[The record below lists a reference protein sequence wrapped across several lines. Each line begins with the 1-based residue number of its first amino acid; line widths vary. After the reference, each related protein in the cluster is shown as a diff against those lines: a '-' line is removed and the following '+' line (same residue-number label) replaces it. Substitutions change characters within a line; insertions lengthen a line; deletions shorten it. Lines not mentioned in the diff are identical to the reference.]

1 MKRDKRILIPRDEFE
16 EEAGEGLGQ
25 LSREE
30 AEADLRELKA
40 RIERRIARPRT
51 IWLTAAAAVVILLVG
66 SALLVTLLRERPLS
80 DSQLAQ
86 RVPGKE
92 GAAVADKEDMA
103 PAGEVITDTALIA
116 MAEPIEKKGYE
127 SAVPAENMSYAHA
140 RPAIAEIA
148 EHEIETDATD
158 EIFILAGEIIEDLEV
173 ADEQVVVLPVTEYQ
187 KVVEALQEEN
197 PQTRAE
203 AMKTRV
209 VAEDRDQ
216 AKAEA
221 MKTRVVV
228 EDRDQAKV
236 EAMKTRTVTEVRD
249 QAKTEAG
256 GEDSLISMAPSPLG
270 GWERYREWVAR
281 NLKYPEDILPVVRQ
295 EVVVS
300 FTVQADSTISDLKAV
315 SSPGHSF
322 TNEVF
327 RLLIDGP
334 QWVPARRGGKRMPEP
349 VVLKIVFK

>member
-40 RIERRIARPRT
+40 RMGRRIARPRA
-51 IWLTAAAAVVILLVG
+51 IWLSAAAAVVILLVG
-66 SALLVTLLRERPLS
+66 SALLVTLLRKRPLS
-80 DSQLAQ
+80 DSQLAE
-86 RVPGKE
+86 RVPGKKE
-92 GAAVADKEDMA
+92 AVVADKEHAA
-103 PAGEVITDTALIA
+103 PAVEVITDTALIA
-116 MAEPIEKKGYE
+116 MAEPIEKRGYE
-127 SAVPAENMSYAHA
+127 SAMPAGNMSYAHA

-187 KVVEALQEEN
+187 KVVEALQEEI
-197 PQTRAE
+197 PQARAE
-203 AMKTRV
+203 AMKTRT
-209 VAEDRDQ
+209 VA
-216 AKAEA
+216 
-221 MKTRVVV
+221 
-228 EDRDQAKV
+228 
-236 EAMKTRTVTEVRD
+236 EVRD
-249 QAKTEAG
+249 QARAEAVKTRTVAGASDKAKTEAG
-256 GEDSLISMAPSPLG
+256 RADTIISLAPSPLG

-281 NLKYPEDILPVVRQ
+281 NLKYPEGVLPVVRQ

-300 FTVQADSTISDLKAV
+300 FTVQADSTITDLKAV
-315 SSPGHSF
+315 SSPGQAF
-322 TNEVF
+322 TYEVY
-327 RLLIDGP
+327 RLLLDGP
-334 QWVPARRGGKRMPEP
+334 QWVPARSEGKRMPEP

>member
-40 RIERRIARPRT
+40 RMERRIARPRT

-187 KVVEALQEEN
+187 KVVEALQEEI
-197 PQTRAE
+197 PQARAE
-203 AMKTRV
+203 AMKTRA
-209 VAEDRDQ
+209 VA
-216 AKAEA
+216 
-221 MKTRVVV
+221 
-228 EDRDQAKV
+228 
-236 EAMKTRTVTEVRD
+236 EVRD
-249 QAKTEAG
+249 QARAEAVKTRTVAGASDKAKTEAG
-256 GEDSLISMAPSPLG
+256 RADTIISLAPSPLG

-281 NLKYPEDILPVVRQ
+281 NLKYPEGVLPVVRQ

-300 FTVQADSTISDLKAV
+300 FTVQADSTITDLKAV
-315 SSPGHSF
+315 SSPGQAF
-322 TNEVF
+322 TYEVY
-327 RLLIDGP
+327 RLLLDGP
-334 QWVPARRGGKRMPEP
+334 QWVPARSEGKRMPEP

>member
-40 RIERRIARPRT
+40 RMGRRIARPRA
-51 IWLTAAAAVVILLVG
+51 IWLSAAAAMVILLVG
-66 SALLVTLLRERPLS
+66 SALLVTLLRKRPLS
-80 DSQLAQ
+80 DSQLAE
-86 RVPGKE
+86 RVPGKKE
-92 GAAVADKEDMA
+92 AVVADKEHAA

-116 MAEPIEKKGYE
+116 MAEPIEKRGYE
-127 SAVPAENMSYAHA
+127 SAMPAGNMSYAHA

-187 KVVEALQEEN
+187 KVVEALQEEI
-197 PQTRAE
+197 PQARAE
-203 AMKTRV
+203 AMKTRT
-209 VAEDRDQ
+209 VA
-216 AKAEA
+216 
-221 MKTRVVV
+221 
-228 EDRDQAKV
+228 
-236 EAMKTRTVTEVRD
+236 EVRD
-249 QAKTEAG
+249 QARAEAVKTRTVAGASDKAKTEAG
-256 GEDSLISMAPSPLG
+256 RADTIISLAPSPLG

-281 NLKYPEDILPVVRQ
+281 NLKYPEGVLPVVRQ

-300 FTVQADSTISDLKAV
+300 FTVQADSTITDLKAV
-315 SSPGHSF
+315 SSPGQAF
-322 TNEVF
+322 TYEVY
-327 RLLIDGP
+327 RLLLDGP
-334 QWVPARRGGKRMPEP
+334 QWVPARSEGKRMPEP

>member
-209 VAEDRDQ
+209 V
-216 AKAEA
+216 
-221 MKTRVVV
+221 V

>member
-25 LSREE
+25 LSCEE

-40 RIERRIARPRT
+40 RMGRRIARPRA
-51 IWLTAAAAVVILLVG
+51 IWLSAAAAMVILLVG
-66 SALLVTLLRERPLS
+66 SALLVTLLRKRPLS
-80 DSQLAQ
+80 DSQLAE
-86 RVPGKE
+86 RVPGKKE
-92 GAAVADKEDMA
+92 AVVADKEHAA

-116 MAEPIEKKGYE
+116 MAEPIEKRGYE
-127 SAVPAENMSYAHA
+127 SAMPAGNMSYAHA

-187 KVVEALQEEN
+187 KVVEALQEEI
-197 PQTRAE
+197 PQARAE
-203 AMKTRV
+203 AMKTRA
-209 VAEDRDQ
+209 VAEVRDQ

-221 MKTRVVV
+221 V
-228 EDRDQAKV
+228 
-236 EAMKTRTVTEVRD
+236 KTRTVAGASD
-249 QAKTEAG
+249 KAKTEAG
-256 GEDSLISMAPSPLG
+256 RADTIISLAPSPLG

-281 NLKYPEDILPVVRQ
+281 NLKYPEGVLPVVRQ

-300 FTVQADSTISDLKAV
+300 FTVQADSTITDLKAV
-315 SSPGHSF
+315 SSPGQAF
-322 TNEVF
+322 TYEVY
-327 RLLIDGP
+327 RLLLDGP
-334 QWVPARRGGKRMPEP
+334 QWVPARSEGKRMPEP

>member
-40 RIERRIARPRT
+40 RMERRIARPRT

-127 SAVPAENMSYAHA
+127 SAVPAEDMSYAHA

-209 VAEDRDQ
+209 VAED
-216 AKAEA
+216 
-221 MKTRVVV
+221 
-228 EDRDQAKV
+228 
-236 EAMKTRTVTEVRD
+236 RD

>member
-16 EEAGEGLGQ
+16 EEAGEGLGR
-25 LSREE
+25 LSCEE

-40 RIERRIARPRT
+40 RMERRIARPRT
-51 IWLTAAAAVVILLVG
+51 IWLTAAAAVVILFVG

-92 GAAVADKEDMA
+92 EAAVADKEDMA

-187 KVVEALQEEN
+187 KVVEALQEEI
-197 PQTRAE
+197 PQARAE
-203 AMKTRV
+203 AMKTRT
-209 VAEDRDQ
+209 VA
-216 AKAEA
+216 
-221 MKTRVVV
+221 
-228 EDRDQAKV
+228 
-236 EAMKTRTVTEVRD
+236 EVRD
-249 QAKTEAG
+249 QARAEAVKTRTVAGASDKAKTEAG
-256 GEDSLISMAPSPLG
+256 RADTIISLAPSPLG

-281 NLKYPEDILPVVRQ
+281 NLKYPEGVLPVVRQ

-300 FTVQADSTISDLKAV
+300 FTVQADSTITDLKAV
-315 SSPGHSF
+315 SSPGQAF
-322 TNEVF
+322 TYEVY
-327 RLLIDGP
+327 RLLLDGP
-334 QWVPARRGGKRMPEP
+334 QWVPARSEGKRMPEP

>member
-25 LSREE
+25 LNREE
-30 AEADLRELKA
+30 AEADIRELKA
-40 RIERRIARPRT
+40 RMERRIARPRT
-51 IWLTAAAAVVILLVG
+51 IWLTAAAAVVILFVG

-92 GAAVADKEDMA
+92 EAAVADKEDMA

-127 SAVPAENMSYAHA
+127 SAVPAEDMSYAHA

-203 AMKTRV
+203 AMKTRT
-209 VAEDRDQ
+209 VAED
-216 AKAEA
+216 
-221 MKTRVVV
+221 
-228 EDRDQAKV
+228 
-236 EAMKTRTVTEVRD
+236 RD

>member
-40 RIERRIARPRT
+40 RMERRIARPRT

-187 KVVEALQEEN
+187 KVVEALQEEI
-197 PQTRAE
+197 PQARAE
-203 AMKTRV
+203 AMKTRT
-209 VAEDRDQ
+209 VA
-216 AKAEA
+216 
-221 MKTRVVV
+221 
-228 EDRDQAKV
+228 
-236 EAMKTRTVTEVRD
+236 EVRD
-249 QAKTEAG
+249 QARAEAVKTRTVAGASDKAKTEAG
-256 GEDSLISMAPSPLG
+256 RADTIISLAPSPLG

-281 NLKYPEDILPVVRQ
+281 NLKYPEGVLPVVRQ

-300 FTVQADSTISDLKAV
+300 FTVQADSTITDLKAV
-315 SSPGHSF
+315 SSPGQAF
-322 TNEVF
+322 TYEVY
-327 RLLIDGP
+327 RLLLDGP
-334 QWVPARRGGKRMPEP
+334 QWVPARSEGKRMPEL

>member
-1 MKRDKRILIPRDEFE
+1 MRKEMKRDKRILIPRDEFE

-25 LSREE
+25 LSCEE

-40 RIERRIARPRT
+40 RMGRRIARPRA
-51 IWLTAAAAVVILLVG
+51 IWLSAAAAMVILLVG
-66 SALLVTLLRERPLS
+66 SALLVTLLRKRPLS
-80 DSQLAQ
+80 DSQLAE
-86 RVPGKE
+86 RVPGKKE
-92 GAAVADKEDMA
+92 AVVADKEHAA
-103 PAGEVITDTALIA
+103 PAVEVITDTALIA
-116 MAEPIEKKGYE
+116 MAEPIEKRGYE
-127 SAVPAENMSYAHA
+127 SAMPAGNMSYAHA

-203 AMKTRV
+203 AMKTRT
-209 VAEDRDQ
+209 VA
-216 AKAEA
+216 
-221 MKTRVVV
+221 
-228 EDRDQAKV
+228 
-236 EAMKTRTVTEVRD
+236 EVRD
-249 QAKTEAG
+249 QARAEAVKTRTVAGASDKAKTEAG
-256 GEDSLISMAPSPLG
+256 RADTIISLAPSPLG

>member
-1 MKRDKRILIPRDEFE
+1 MRKEMKRDKRILIPRDEFE

-25 LSREE
+25 LSCEE

-40 RIERRIARPRT
+40 RMGRRIARPRA
-51 IWLTAAAAVVILLVG
+51 IWLSAAAAMVILLVG
-66 SALLVTLLRERPLS
+66 SALLVTLLRKRPLS
-80 DSQLAQ
+80 DSQLAE
-86 RVPGKE
+86 RVPGKKE
-92 GAAVADKEDMA
+92 AVVADKEHAA

-116 MAEPIEKKGYE
+116 MAEPIEKRGYE
-127 SAVPAENMSYAHA
+127 SAMPAGNMSYAHA

-203 AMKTRV
+203 AMKTRT
-209 VAEDRDQ
+209 VA
-216 AKAEA
+216 
-221 MKTRVVV
+221 
-228 EDRDQAKV
+228 
-236 EAMKTRTVTEVRD
+236 EVRD
-249 QAKTEAG
+249 QARAEAVKTRTVAGASDKAKTEAG
-256 GEDSLISMAPSPLG
+256 RADTIISLAPSPLG

-281 NLKYPEDILPVVRQ
+281 NLKYPEGVLPVVRQ

-300 FTVQADSTISDLKAV
+300 FTVQADSTITDLKAV
-315 SSPGHSF
+315 SSPGQAF
-322 TNEVF
+322 TYEVY
-327 RLLIDGP
+327 RLLLDGP
-334 QWVPARRGGKRMPEP
+334 QWVPARSEGKRMPEL

>member
-40 RIERRIARPRT
+40 RMGRRIARPRA
-51 IWLTAAAAVVILLVG
+51 IWLSAAAAMVILLVG
-66 SALLVTLLRERPLS
+66 SALLVTLLRKRPLS
-80 DSQLAQ
+80 DSQLAE
-86 RVPGKE
+86 RVPGKKE
-92 GAAVADKEDMA
+92 AVVADKEHAA
-103 PAGEVITDTALIA
+103 PAVEVITDTALIA
-116 MAEPIEKKGYE
+116 MAEPIEKRGYE
-127 SAVPAENMSYAHA
+127 SAMPAGNMSYAHA

-148 EHEIETDATD
+148 EHEIETDAAD
-158 EIFILAGEIIEDLEV
+158 EIFILAGEVSEDLEV

-187 KVVEALQEEN
+187 KVVEALQEEI
-197 PQTRAE
+197 PQARAE
-203 AMKTRV
+203 AMKTRA
-209 VAEDRDQ
+209 VA
-216 AKAEA
+216 
-221 MKTRVVV
+221 
-228 EDRDQAKV
+228 
-236 EAMKTRTVTEVRD
+236 EVRD
-249 QAKTEAG
+249 QAKTEAVKTRTVAG
-256 GEDSLISMAPSPLG
+256 ASDKAKTEAGRADTIISLAPSPLG

>member
-1 MKRDKRILIPRDEFE
+1 EMKRDKRILIPRDEFE

-40 RIERRIARPRT
+40 RMGRRTARPRA
-51 IWLTAAAAVVILLVG
+51 IWLSAAAAVVILLVG
-66 SALLVTLLRERPLS
+66 SALLVTLLRKRPLS
-80 DSQLAQ
+80 DSQLAE
-86 RVPGKE
+86 RVPGKKE
-92 GAAVADKEDMA
+92 AVVADKEHAA

-116 MAEPIEKKGYE
+116 MAEPIEKRGYE
-127 SAVPAENMSYAHA
+127 SAMPAGNMSYAHA

-187 KVVEALQEEN
+187 KVVEALQEEI
-197 PQTRAE
+197 PQARAE
-203 AMKTRV
+203 AMKTRT
-209 VAEDRDQ
+209 VA
-216 AKAEA
+216 
-221 MKTRVVV
+221 
-228 EDRDQAKV
+228 
-236 EAMKTRTVTEVRD
+236 EVRD
-249 QAKTEAG
+249 QARAEAVKTRTVAGASDKAKTEAG
-256 GEDSLISMAPSPLG
+256 RADTIISLAPSPLG

-281 NLKYPEDILPVVRQ
+281 NLKYPEGVLPVVRQ

-300 FTVQADSTISDLKAV
+300 FTVQADSTITDLKAV
-315 SSPGHSF
+315 SSPGQAF
-322 TNEVF
+322 TYEVY
-327 RLLIDGP
+327 RLLLDGP
-334 QWVPARRGGKRMPEP
+334 QWVPARSEGKRMPEP

>member
-25 LSREE
+25 LSCEE

-40 RIERRIARPRT
+40 RMGRRIARPRA
-51 IWLTAAAAVVILLVG
+51 IWLSAAAAMVILLVG

-92 GAAVADKEDMA
+92 EAAVADKEDMA

-187 KVVEALQEEN
+187 KVVEALQEEI
-197 PQTRAE
+197 PQARAE
-203 AMKTRV
+203 AMKTRT
-209 VAEDRDQ
+209 VA
-216 AKAEA
+216 
-221 MKTRVVV
+221 
-228 EDRDQAKV
+228 
-236 EAMKTRTVTEVRD
+236 EVRD
-249 QAKTEAG
+249 QARAEAVKTRTVAGASDKAKTEAG
-256 GEDSLISMAPSPLG
+256 RADTIISLAPSPLG

>member
-25 LSREE
+25 LSCEE

-40 RIERRIARPRT
+40 RMGRRIARPRA
-51 IWLTAAAAVVILLVG
+51 IWLSAAAAMVILLVG
-66 SALLVTLLRERPLS
+66 SALLVTLLRKRPLS
-80 DSQLAQ
+80 DSQLAE
-86 RVPGKE
+86 RVPGKKE
-92 GAAVADKEDMA
+92 AVVADKEHAA

-116 MAEPIEKKGYE
+116 MAEPIEKRGYE
-127 SAVPAENMSYAHA
+127 SAMPAGNMSYAHA

-187 KVVEALQEEN
+187 KVVEALQEEI
-197 PQTRAE
+197 PQARAE
-203 AMKTRV
+203 AMKTRT
-209 VAEDRDQ
+209 VA
-216 AKAEA
+216 
-221 MKTRVVV
+221 
-228 EDRDQAKV
+228 
-236 EAMKTRTVTEVRD
+236 EVRD
-249 QAKTEAG
+249 QARAEAVKTRTVAGASDKAKTEAG
-256 GEDSLISMAPSPLG
+256 RADTIISLAPSPLG

-281 NLKYPEDILPVVRQ
+281 NLKYPEGVLPVVRQ

-300 FTVQADSTISDLKAV
+300 FTVQADSTITDLKAV
-315 SSPGHSF
+315 SSPGQAF
-322 TNEVF
+322 TYEVY
-327 RLLIDGP
+327 RLLLDGP
-334 QWVPARRGGKRMPEP
+334 QWVPARSEGKRMPEP

>member
-92 GAAVADKEDMA
+92 EAAVADKEDMA

-203 AMKTRV
+203 AMKTRA
-209 VAEDRDQ
+209 VA
-216 AKAEA
+216 
-221 MKTRVVV
+221 

>member
-25 LSREE
+25 LNREE
-30 AEADLRELKA
+30 AEADIRELKA
-40 RIERRIARPRT
+40 RMERRIARPRT
-51 IWLTAAAAVVILLVG
+51 IWLTAAAAVVILFVG

-92 GAAVADKEDMA
+92 EAAVADKEDMA

-203 AMKTRV
+203 AMKTRA
-209 VAEDRDQ
+209 VA
-216 AKAEA
+216 
-221 MKTRVVV
+221 

>member
-25 LSREE
+25 LSCEE

-40 RIERRIARPRT
+40 RMGRRTARPRA
-51 IWLTAAAAVVILLVG
+51 IWLSAAAAVVILLVG
-66 SALLVTLLRERPLS
+66 SALLVTLLRKRPLS
-80 DSQLAQ
+80 DSQLAE
-86 RVPGKE
+86 RVPGKKE
-92 GAAVADKEDMA
+92 AVVADKEHAA

-116 MAEPIEKKGYE
+116 MAEPIEKRGYE
-127 SAVPAENMSYAHA
+127 SAMPAGNMSYAHA

-187 KVVEALQEEN
+187 KVVEALQEET

-203 AMKTRV
+203 AMKTRA

-221 MKTRVVV
+221 V
-228 EDRDQAKV
+228 
-236 EAMKTRTVTEVRD
+236 KTRTVAGASD
-249 QAKTEAG
+249 KAKTEAG
-256 GEDSLISMAPSPLG
+256 RADTIISLAPSPLG

-281 NLKYPEDILPVVRQ
+281 NLKYPEGVLPVVRQ

-300 FTVQADSTISDLKAV
+300 FTVQADSTITDLKAV
-315 SSPGHSF
+315 SSPGQAF
-322 TNEVF
+322 TYEVY
-327 RLLIDGP
+327 RLLLDGP
-334 QWVPARRGGKRMPEP
+334 QWVPARSEGKRMPEL

>member
-25 LSREE
+25 LSCEE

-40 RIERRIARPRT
+40 RMGRRIARPRA
-51 IWLTAAAAVVILLVG
+51 IWLSAAAAMVILLVG
-66 SALLVTLLRERPLS
+66 SALLVTLLRKRPLS
-80 DSQLAQ
+80 DSQLAE
-86 RVPGKE
+86 RVPGKKE
-92 GAAVADKEDMA
+92 AVVADKEHAA

-116 MAEPIEKKGYE
+116 MAEPIEKRGYE
-127 SAVPAENMSYAHA
+127 SAMPAGNMSYAHA

-187 KVVEALQEEN
+187 KVVEALQEET

-203 AMKTRV
+203 AMKTRA
-209 VAEDRDQ
+209 VA
-216 AKAEA
+216 
-221 MKTRVVV
+221 

-236 EAMKTRTVTEVRD
+236 EAMKTRTVAEVRD

-256 GEDSLISMAPSPLG
+256 GEDSLISLAPSPLG

>member
-40 RIERRIARPRT
+40 RMGRRTARPRA
-51 IWLTAAAAVVILLVG
+51 IWLSAAAAVVILLVG
-66 SALLVTLLRERPLS
+66 SALLVTLLRKRPLS
-80 DSQLAQ
+80 DSQLAE
-86 RVPGKE
+86 RVPGKKE
-92 GAAVADKEDMA
+92 AVVADKEHAA
-103 PAGEVITDTALIA
+103 PAVEVITDTALIA
-116 MAEPIEKKGYE
+116 MAEPIEKRGYE
-127 SAVPAENMSYAHA
+127 SAMPAGNMSYAHA

-187 KVVEALQEEN
+187 KVVEALQEEI
-197 PQTRAE
+197 PQARAE
-203 AMKTRV
+203 AMKTRT
-209 VAEDRDQ
+209 VA
-216 AKAEA
+216 
-221 MKTRVVV
+221 
-228 EDRDQAKV
+228 
-236 EAMKTRTVTEVRD
+236 EVRD
-249 QAKTEAG
+249 QARAEAVKTRTVAGASDKAKTEAG
-256 GEDSLISMAPSPLG
+256 RADTIISLAPSPLG

-281 NLKYPEDILPVVRQ
+281 NLKYPEGVLPVVRQ

-300 FTVQADSTISDLKAV
+300 FTVQADSTITDLKAV
-315 SSPGHSF
+315 SSPGQAF
-322 TNEVF
+322 TYEVY
-327 RLLIDGP
+327 RLLLDGP
-334 QWVPARRGGKRMPEP
+334 QWVPARSEGKRMPEP

>member
-40 RIERRIARPRT
+40 RMERRIARPRT

-127 SAVPAENMSYAHA
+127 SAVPAEDMSYAHA

-203 AMKTRV
+203 AMKTRA
-209 VAEDRDQ
+209 VA
-216 AKAEA
+216 
-221 MKTRVVV
+221 

-236 EAMKTRTVTEVRD
+236 EAMKTRTVAEVRD

>member
-40 RIERRIARPRT
+40 RMERRIARPRT

-216 AKAEA
+216 AK
-221 MKTRVVV
+221 
-228 EDRDQAKV
+228 
-236 EAMKTRTVTEVRD
+236 
-249 QAKTEAG
+249 TEAG